1 MIPITNAQYPHPIW
15 ASAIATTVY
24 TARAT
29 TALAETA
36 LNRILRFN
44 SAMCISEI
52 AVIKIATAIVIA
64 TGVTSGFR
72 KKRANSDAAAA
83 KPIVK
88 TNPAADVIQNRLLA

>member
-1 MIPITNAQYPHPIW
+1 MARVPTPRLGMLGIQQQSHQAPTVTLSAYPMIPITNAQYPHPIW

-52 AVIKIATAIVIA
+52 AVIKIATAISEIHIA
-64 TGVTSGFR
+64 LL
-72 KKRANSDAAAA
+72 KR
-83 KPIVK
+83 
-88 TNPAADVIQNRLLA
+88 